1 MENKISG
8 LILAAGQGK
17 RAGYAKLSRMIGDKP
32 MLEHVAEKAVKS
44 DLSEIIVVTG
54 FERDFAEQI
63 AKKYGF
69 KTCHNSNYEKGMS
82 TSLKKGVQV
91 LSDDCLGFAV
101 ILGDMPYIKTSTI
114 DALITAYL
122 DCQKG
127 FVIPTYQNRRGH
139 PTIISTKYRQEIL
152 EIYGDKGAR
161 DVIGANIEDVLFLEV
176 DEVGI
181 LKDVDTFPN
190 RQ

>member
-63 AKKYGF
+63 AKN
-69 KTCHNSNYEKGMS
+69 TV
-82 TSLKKGVQV
+82 LKHVTT
-91 LSDDCLGFAV
+91 V
-101 ILGDMPYIKTSTI
+101 IMKR
-114 DALITAYL
+114 A
-122 DCQKG
+122 
-127 FVIPTYQNRRGH
+127 
-139 PTIISTKYRQEIL
+139 
-152 EIYGDKGAR
+152 
-161 DVIGANIEDVLFLEV
+161 
-176 DEVGI
+176 
-181 LKDVDTFPN
+181 
-190 RQ
+190 